1 LCLGSADF
9 ATTSDKTPINSVDE
23 NPQEA
28 EKAEILSGQLEG
40 THIHIPFASERDK
53 KTVAVEDGKFVG
65 GGNLGMLR
73 QIYFGRF
80 VSRPTAVVLDVGFA
94 ILI

>member
-1 LCLGSADF
+1 MA
-9 ATTSDKTPINSVDE
+9 ASDGRLFNSPDE
-23 NPQEA
+23 NPQET
-28 EKAEILSGQLEG
+28 EKAEMLSGQLER

-80 VSRPTAVVLDVGFA
+80 VSRLTAAVLDFNSTDLTRLALLGV
-94 ILI
+94 